1 MLPYEEA
8 LRRRPPPAADA
19 GSRSRAAGRRG
30 GGPPQ
35 GTPAD
40 AGYPRSEQ
48 GGAPQCATNSPVD
61 CWLARGRFPYGS
73 PKHPA
78 LKGAGCFSLYPSGL
92 GRRTGIEQ
100 LVPAVCSVGS
110 PKQAPRRGQGPALR
124 VPQTKIQ
131 IPETGKGREDSR
143 PFLRV
148 SSVPSLQRRNKKA
161 VQVLNGLLNKK
172 GVPHRGVPLF
182 LVGHPLLTRA
192 LSDSPLDCRLTG
204 CSSPEWP
211 SE

>member
-1 MLPYEEA
+1 MAGGLLAVLAKSCILYGPLVKR
-8 LRRRPPPAADA
+8 LRH
-19 GSRSRAAGRRG
+19 
-30 GGPPQ
+30 GPF
-35 GTPAD
+35 TAV
-40 AGYPRSEQ
+40 
-48 GGAPQCATNSPVD
+48 TWV
-61 CWLARGRFPYGS
+61 RFPYGS

-78 LKGAGCFSLYPSGL
+78 LKGAGCFSLYSCGL

-100 LVPAVCSVGS
+100 LVPAVCSGGS
-110 PKQAPRRGQGPALR
+110 PKQAPRRGQDPALR

-161 VQVLNGLLNKK
+161 VQVLDGLLNKK

-182 LVGHPLLTRA
+182 WWAIQDLNPGPSGYEPPALTN
-192 LSDSPLDCRLTG
+192 
-204 CSSPEWP
+204 
-211 SE
+211 

>member
-1 MLPYEEA
+1 MLSAQSGAVHRLGGYFYA
-8 LRRRPPPAADA
+8 
-19 GSRSRAAGRRG
+19 SVRG
-30 GGPPQ
+30 
-35 GTPAD
+35 
-40 AGYPRSEQ
+40 SEQ

-78 LKGAGCFSLYPSGL
+78 LKGAGCFSLYPCGL

-100 LVPAVCSVGS
+100 LVPAVCSGGS
-110 PKQAPRRGQGPALR
+110 PKQAPRRGQDPALR

-172 GVPHRGVPLF
+172 GVPHRGGTPFFGGPSSADPRPIRQSAGLSSYGLF
-182 LVGHPLLTRA
+182 KSWMA
-192 LSDSPLDCRLTG
+192 F
-204 CSSPEWP
+204 
-211 SE
+211 